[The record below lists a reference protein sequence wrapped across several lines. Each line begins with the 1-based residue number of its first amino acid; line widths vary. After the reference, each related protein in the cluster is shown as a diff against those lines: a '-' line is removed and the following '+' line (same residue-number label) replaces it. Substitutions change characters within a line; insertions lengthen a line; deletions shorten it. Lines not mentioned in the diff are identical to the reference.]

1 MTPQVIITAF
11 LLGLAGSVHCIGMCG
26 PLALSVPVP
35 GGKYARLMAATLY
48 NTGRVATYGIFGLLM
63 GLLGRSFA
71 WFGWQQRFSLVLGL
85 LILLFVLLPG
95 LSNNQWLS
103 GEAGKLFLTLRKK
116 FGNMLF
122 KGTPG
127 SIFLSGVM
135 NGLLPCGLV
144 YLALAGAAATGEAL
158 QGAVFMMSFGWG
170 TLPVMFGVVILGG
183 SLKQNFRAKL
193 RTAFPALMA
202 TMAILLIIRGLNLG
216 IPYLSPKM
224 PVNSTQV
231 VDCHR

>member
-1 MTPQVIITAF
+1 MTIQVIITAF
-11 LLGLAGSVHCIGMCG
+11 LIGLAGSVHCIGMCG

-35 GGKYARLMAATLY
+35 GGKAAKLTAAFLY
-48 NTGRVATYGIFGLLM
+48 NTGRVGTYSLFGLLM
-63 GLLGRSFA
+63 GALGRSFV
-71 WFGWQQRFSLVLGL
+71 WFGWQQRFSLVLGI
-85 LILLFVLLPG
+85 LILLFVLMPG
-95 LSNNQWLS
+95 ISSNRWLS
-103 GEAGKLFLTLRKK
+103 GKAGTVFMSIRKR
-116 FGNMLF
+116 FGGLLF

-127 SIFLSGVM
+127 SILLSGVV

-158 QGAVFMMSFGWG
+158 HGALFMMFFGWG
-170 TLPVMFGVVILGG
+170 TLPVMFSVVFLGG

-193 RTAFPALMA
+193 RSAYPAIMA
-202 TMAILLIIRGLNLG
+202 VMAILLIIRGLNLG

-224 PVNSTQV
+224 PVQSTEM

>member
-26 PLALSVPVP
+26 PLALSVPVE
-35 GGKYARLMAATLY
+35 GGKAARFTAALLY
-48 NTGRVATYGIFGLLM
+48 NTGRVAMYSLFGLLM
-63 GLLGRSFA
+63 GGLGRSFA
-71 WFGWQQRFSLVLGL
+71 WFGWQQRFSLVLGI
-85 LILLFVLLPG
+85 LILLFILLPG
-95 LSNNQWLS
+95 LSNNRWLS
-103 GEAGKLFLTLRKK
+103 SEAGKIFMTLRKK
-116 FGNMLF
+116 FGNVLF

-127 SIFLSGVM
+127 SIFLSGVL

-158 QGAVFMMSFGWG
+158 QGTLFMMFFGWG
-170 TLPVMFGVVILGG
+170 TLPVMFGVVLIGG
-183 SLKQNFRAKL
+183 SIKQNFRA
-193 RTAFPALMA
+193 RMRSAFPALM
-202 TMAILLIIRGLNLG
+202 TIMAILLIIRGLNLG

-231 VDCHR
+231 VDCPR

>member
-1 MTPQVIITAF
+1 MTIQVIITAF
-11 LLGLAGSVHCIGMCG
+11 LIGLAGSVHCIGMCG

-35 GGKYARLMAATLY
+35 GGKAARLTAAFLY
-48 NTGRVATYGIFGLLM
+48 NTGRVATYSIFGLAM
-63 GLLGRSFA
+63 GALGRSFA

-95 LSNNQWLS
+95 LSKNQWLS
-103 GEAGKLFLTLRKK
+103 GKAGVLFMSLRKK
-116 FGNMLF
+116 FGAVLF

-127 SIFLSGVM
+127 SILLSGVM

-144 YLALAGAAATGEAL
+144 YLALAGAASTGEAL
-158 QGAVFMMSFGWG
+158 HGLLFMMFFGWG
-170 TLPVMFGVVILGG
+170 TLPVMFGVVFLGG
-183 SLKQNFRAKL
+183 SLKQNFRSKMRAVY
-193 RTAFPALMA
+193 PALM
-202 TMAILLIIRGLNLG
+202 TVMAILLIIRGLNLG

-224 PVNSTQV
+224 PVQSADM